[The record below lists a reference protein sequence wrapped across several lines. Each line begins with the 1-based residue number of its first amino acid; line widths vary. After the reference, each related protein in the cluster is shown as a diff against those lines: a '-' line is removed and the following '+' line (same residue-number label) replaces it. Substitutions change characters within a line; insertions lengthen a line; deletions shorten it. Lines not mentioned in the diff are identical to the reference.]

1 VLKFPTPLSSKT
13 LSVILKDSPMEFD
26 ITHIDRKILVRA
38 LLVYAEPVGYGA
50 FEYENRKAK
59 KQNIDGLTDKEC
71 EDILFDYENMEIGH
85 KRVLDYYRGK
95 PLKIDFYKKEN
106 GQMFANSNAYDER
119 NGKYRF
125 FEALLDFIII
135 DEIKIL
141 RKNYGE
147 NDIIGQPEHIYRP
160 NEIIKELKKIIDNCE
175 VHQDEFGKYWST
187 NPSFKYDSGIK
198 KFLGI

>member
-1 VLKFPTPLSSKT
+1 
-13 LSVILKDSPMEFD
+13 MEFD

-59 KQNIDGLTDKEC
+59 KQNVDGLTDKEC
-71 EDILFDYENMEIGH
+71 EDILYEYENMGIGH
-85 KRVLDYYRGK
+85 KRVLDYYRGQ

-160 NEIIKELKKIIDNCE
+160 NKIIKELKKIIDNCE
-175 VHQDEFGKYWST
+175 VHQDEFGKYWSI
-187 NPSFKYDSGIK
+187 NPSFKYDSGII